1 MTSESKKIEI
11 NLKEEQLLKT
21 ETIATTQQLC
31 FLIPCL
37 NESENIHVL
46 YSKLTEVRNDIYKRF
61 DIESKVLFI
70 DDGSTDNT
78 WDLITKLNKKDPSV
92 NGIKLSRNFGKENAL
107 LAGYENAPKSDFYL
121 SLDADMQ
128 DDPSVVGRMVEQSQK
143 GYHIVFAQRA
153 SRLDSWFYVTC
164 TKIFYAIMRLGT
176 KVKFPPNVSDFHIIT
191 EKVRQSFLQM
201 QESVRYTRGLVFYT
215 GYSSIGVSY
224 DRPDRNAG
232 ESKFNFMKL
241 VVFMLDAVTSFTTLP
256 VHLIGVIG
264 MVFSI
269 FSFIFG
275 LFYVAISVFTKSA
288 IPGWASMMSASLFL
302 GSVQIMMTAVLAE
315 YISRISQEVKHRPKY
330 FLDEVIK

>member
-1 MTSESKKIEI
+1 MTDKTKVVTLESSEI
-11 NLKEEQLLKT
+11 QP
-21 ETIATTQQLC
+21 IAAKSNNQNQQLC
-31 FLIPCL
+31 FLVPCY
-37 NESENIHVL
+37 NESENINFL
-46 YSKLTEVRNDIYKRF
+46 YSKLTEVRNEIYKTY
-61 DIESKVLFI
+61 DLESKVLFI
-70 DDGSTDNT
+70 DDGSSDGT
-78 WDLITKLNKKDPSV
+78 WDLIVKLNQKDPSV
-92 NGIKLSRNFGKENAL
+92 NGLKLSRNFGKENAL

-128 DDPSVVGRMVEQSQK
+128 DDPGVVGRMVEQSQK
-143 GYHIVFAQRA
+143 GFHIVYAQRA
-153 SRLDSWFYVTC
+153 ARKDLYIYILC
-164 TKIFYAIMRLGT
+164 TQIFYGIMRMGT

-215 GYSSIGVSY
+215 GYSSIGVTY
-224 DRPDRNAG
+224 DRPERNAG
-232 ESKFNFMKL
+232 TGKYNFLKL

-264 MVFSI
+264 MI
-269 FSFIFG
+269 FSVISFVFG

-288 IPGWASMMSASLFL
+288 IPGWASMMSAALFL

-315 YISRISQEVKHRPKY
+315 YISRISQEVKNRPKY